1 MHSPHQTG
9 PFHVLSRIWL
19 IATSWPIDRW
29 APLSMGFPRQEY
41 WSGLPFP
48 VQGDLPNPGIAPMSL
63 ASPTLAGGFFTTSAI
78 WGTSKNI
85 HISTLHPRACMYAQ
99 TLCTIHFMLH
109 LFVYNNQADF
119 GKLKKIWNWTI
130 LTCSYHNTAH
140 SNWNS
145 KGDPS
150 LKRRNVG
157 LLF

>member
-1 MHSPHQTG
+1 MLRNTKSLQSWTTLCNPMNCSPPGSSVHGILQARILECLL
-9 PFHVLSRIWL
+9 FLS
-19 IATSWPIDRW
+19 
-29 APLSMGFPRQEY
+29 
-41 WSGLPFP
+41 SGN
-48 VQGDLPNPGIAPMSL
+48 LPNSGIEPMSL
-63 ASPTLAGGFFTTSAI
+63 SSPTLAGGFFTTSAI